1 MHSSFYDSESTRAY
15 YRVALDLVTRLRPSS
30 VLDVGGRQ
38 SPVLSSLPPSI
49 SRTCLDIERLPR
61 LDPGIR
67 FVHADFTTWTP
78 DQTYDLVLC
87 LEVLPHVEDP
97 AAFAQKL
104 FTVGRTV
111 LLSIP
116 YRLPRG
122 MSPGRHSSLDETTLA
137 TWTGRRPTGVQ
148 LVRDG
153 FDRLLAVY
161 IPSTGTPQ

>member
-1 MHSSFYDSESTRAY
+1 MLSHYEPDRTRAY
-15 YRVALDLVTRLRPSS
+15 YAVAHDLVMRLQPSS

-38 SPVLSSLPPSI
+38 SPLLSTLPPSI

-67 FVHADFTTWTP
+67 FVHADFATWSP
-78 DQTYDLVLC
+78 DTTYDVVTC
-87 LEVLPHVEDP
+87 LEVLQHVDDP

-111 LLSIP
+111 LLSVP
-116 YRLPRG
+116 FRLPRG
-122 MSPGRHSSLDETTLA
+122 MNPGRHPNLDETTLQR
-137 TWTGRRPTGVQ
+137 WTGRRPTAVQ

-161 IPSTGTPQ
+161 IPPTSSQAS

>member
-1 MHSSFYDSESTRAY
+1 MLSYYDSDRTRAY
-15 YRVALDLVTRLRPSS
+15 YSVAHDLVMRLQPSS

-38 SPVLSSLPPSI
+38 SPLLSTLPPSI

-67 FVHADFTTWTP
+67 FVHADFATWVP
-78 DQTYDLVLC
+78 DQSYDVVVC
-87 LEVLPHVEDP
+87 LEVLHHVEDP
-97 AAFAQKL
+97 ATFAQKL

-122 MSPGRHSSLDETTLA
+122 MNPGRHANLDEAALLR
-137 TWTGRRPTGVQ
+137 WTGRRPTAVQ

-161 IPSTGTPQ
+161 I